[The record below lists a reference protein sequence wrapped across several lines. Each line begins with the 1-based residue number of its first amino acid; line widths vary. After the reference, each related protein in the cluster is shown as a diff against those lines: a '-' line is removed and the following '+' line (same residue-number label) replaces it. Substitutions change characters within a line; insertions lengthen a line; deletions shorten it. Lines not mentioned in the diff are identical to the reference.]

1 MDYNDF
7 NHRLKAVIDYNEF
20 NHRLGAYESGHFLPE
35 DGVAIL
41 YPSVKDFLTF
51 QKLKGNVE
59 SFNSELDSQ
68 HNLEKII
75 IRLAVGSECEIFCLK
90 EDF

>member
-1 MDYNDF
+1 MDLRN
-7 NHRLKAVIDYNEF
+7 VMTYNEF
-20 NHRLGAYESGHFLPE
+20 NRRLGAYESGHFLPE
-35 DGVAIL
+35 DGVAVL
-41 YPSVKDFLTF
+41 YPNVKDFLTF

-75 IRLAVGSECEIFCLK
+75 VRLAVGSECEIFCLK
-90 EDF
+90 ENF

>member
-1 MDYNDF
+1 M
-7 NHRLKAVIDYNEF
+7 DYNEF
-20 NHRLGAYESGHFLPE
+20 NQYLGAYESGHFLPE
-35 DGVAIL
+35 DGAAVL
-41 YPSVKDFLTF
+41 YPNVKDFLTF

-59 SFNSELDSQ
+59 SFNSELDSK

-75 IRLAVGSECEIFCLK
+75 VRLAVGSECEIFCLK

>member
-1 MDYNDF
+1 MN
-7 NHRLKAVIDYNEF
+7 YNEF
-20 NHRLGAYESGHFLPE
+20 NYHLGAYESGHFLPE

-75 IRLAVGSECEIFCLK
+75 VRLAVGSECEIFCLK

>member
-1 MDYNDF
+1 M
-7 NHRLKAVIDYNEF
+7 DYNEF
-20 NHRLGAYESGHFLPE
+20 NYYLSTYESGHFLPE
-35 DGVAIL
+35 DGVAVL

-59 SFNSELDSQ
+59 YFNSELDNQ

-75 IRLAVGSECEIFCLK
+75 VKLAIGSECEIFCLK

>member
-1 MDYNDF
+1 M
-7 NHRLKAVIDYNEF
+7 DYNEF
-20 NHRLGAYESGHFLPE
+20 NQYLGAYESGRFLPE
-35 DGVAIL
+35 DGVSIL
-41 YPSVKDFLTF
+41 YPNVKDFLTF

-75 IRLAVGSECEIFCLK
+75 VRLAVGSECEIFCLK

>member
-1 MDYNDF
+1 M
-7 NHRLKAVIDYNEF
+7 DYNEF
-20 NHRLGAYESGHFLPE
+20 NQYLGAYESGHFLPE
-35 DGVAIL
+35 DGVAVL

-59 SFNSELDSQ
+59 SFNSELDSN

-75 IRLAVGSECEIFCLK
+75 VKLAVGSECEIFCLR

>member
-1 MDYNDF
+1 M
-7 NHRLKAVIDYNEF
+7 DYNEF
-20 NHRLGAYESGHFLPE
+20 NYRLGAYESGHFLPE
-35 DGVAIL
+35 DGVSIL
-41 YPSVKDFLTF
+41 YPNVKDFLTF

-59 SFNSELDSQ
+59 SFNSELDNQ

-75 IRLAVGSECEIFCLK
+75 VRLAVGSECEIFCLK

>member
-1 MDYNDF
+1 M
-7 NHRLKAVIDYNEF
+7 DYNEF
-20 NHRLGAYESGHFLPE
+20 NQYLGVYESGHFLPK
-35 DGVAIL
+35 DGVAVL
-41 YPSVKDFLTF
+41 YPNVKDFLTF

-59 SFNSELDSQ
+59 SFNSELDSK

-75 IRLAVGSECEIFCLK
+75 VRLAVGSECEIFCLK